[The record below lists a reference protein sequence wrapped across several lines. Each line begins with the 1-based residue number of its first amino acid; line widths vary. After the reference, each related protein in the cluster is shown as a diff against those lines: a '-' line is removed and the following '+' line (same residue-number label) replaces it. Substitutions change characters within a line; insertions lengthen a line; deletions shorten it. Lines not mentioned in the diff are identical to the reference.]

1 MLIGLLAAAALPAA
15 VAVAE
20 TSDLLELPD
29 AAAAIPVAAVLGFA
43 ALVLGGRA
51 RIHVERTLGRVG
63 GARTARVGRGL
74 GLLALGLALAGLI
87 ALGFNEFLQR
97 FYD

>member
-1 MLIGLLAAAALPAA
+1 MLVGVLAAAALPAA

-20 TSDLLELPD
+20 TSDLLELPE
-29 AAAAIPVAAVLGFA
+29 AAVAIPVAAVLGFA

-51 RIHVERTLGRVG
+51 RIRVERTLGRVG
-63 GARTARVGRGL
+63 GERTARVGRAL
-74 GLLALGLALAGLI
+74 GLLALALALAGVI
-87 ALGFNEFLQR
+87 AVAFNEFLQR